1 MTTDEPAPPPPAP
14 RSWRRK
20 VLRAALLYAV
30 LPYLVVT
37 LVFAVAQRK
46 LLYRPAVADRLAL
59 RDAGL
64 DERFGRDLE
73 LTTPD
78 GETLRGWLVNAT
90 GDGAGAGGGPRP
102 LVIYFPGNSLNRR
115 ERLADLREV
124 ASRGVDVLIFD
135 YRGFGDSTGAPSE
148 AALSADARL
157 VRRFARDELGY
168 DEHRTVLF
176 GESLGGA
183 VALSLWDGSN
193 PDPPRPAGVILN
205 STFASMPQTVRWHYP
220 WFPFHWLLLDR
231 WPSVERIARV
241 EAPITVFHG
250 SADAMIPPAHGRALA
265 AASPRAR
272 FIKIPGGTHNDLPPA
287 RLRRALDRFV
297 ETPPPRR
304 AGPGAGGRERGAG
317 TIRAPVP
324 PLEGAP

>member
-1 MTTDEPAPPPPAP
+1 MTPDEPPPPPPPAP
-14 RSWRRK
+14 RSWRRTLLRGV
-20 VLRAALLYAV
+20 VLYVV

-37 LVFAVAQRK
+37 LIFAVAQRR
-46 LLYRPAVADRLAL
+46 LLYRPTVADRLAL

-73 LTTPD
+73 FTTPD
-78 GETLRGWLVNAT
+78 GETLRGWLINGR
-90 GDGAGAGGGPRP
+90 GDAGDGPRP

-124 ASRGVDVLIFD
+124 AGRGFDILIFD

-157 VRRFARDELGY
+157 LWRFARDELGY
-168 DEHRTVLF
+168 DADRIVLF

-231 WPSVERIARV
+231 WPSVERIGRV
-241 EAPITVFHG
+241 EAPIVVFHG
-250 SADAMIPPAHGRALA
+250 SADEMIPPAHGRALA

-272 FIKIPGGTHNDLPPA
+272 FVEIPGGAHNDLPPR
-287 RLRRALDRFV
+287 RLRRELDALS
-297 ETPPPRR
+297 EAPP
-304 AGPGAGGRERGAG
+304 
-317 TIRAPVP
+317 
-324 PLEGAP
+324 